1 MRSPRRIAAGLER
14 ELAVHARTTATEL
27 ALRRAARSGR
37 RVLVGP
43 FLGEVGYE
51 LLYWV
56 PFVRHTLG
64 RLGIPREQVTTLTR
78 GGAGAWYRDFAADEV
93 ELFDLVA
100 PEQLVR
106 GVSERR
112 RRARDAKQLR
122 GDRFDRELVRRAT
135 ERIGAATLLHPSL
148 MFARL
153 RGLWFRDEPL
163 AATLAQL
170 DFRHLYPAAAPDGLP
185 ERYVAVKL
193 YGSDCFP
200 DEAPVRERILVLLE
214 RLTRLNEVVLL
225 TTGAQLDDHEDW
237 SAELPRVISL
247 ASRLEARDNLAVQTA
262 VVAGARGLVST
273 YGGFSYLGPLV
284 GVPTLALHAR
294 QNFHPAHL
302 ALARTA
308 FAGIPYDVAGIEDE
322 ETIGRF
328 FDARLGT
335 VVEVER

>member
-1 MRSPRRIAAGLER
+1 MKSARRIAVGIER
-14 ELAVHARTTATEL
+14 EFAVHARTAAAEL

-51 LLYWV
+51 LLYWI
-56 PFVRHTLG
+56 PFVRHTLAQH
-64 RLGIPREQVTTLTR
+64 GIPREQVATLTR
-78 GGAGAWYRDFAADEV
+78 GGAGSWYRDFAADYV
-93 ELFDLVA
+93 ELFDLVE
-100 PEQLVR
+100 PDTLVSQ
-106 GVSERR
+106 VAARR

-122 GDRFDRELVRRAT
+122 GDRFDRELVRLAR
-135 ERIGAATLLHPSL
+135 ERIGAATVLHPSL

-163 AATLAQL
+163 SATLPQL
-170 DFRHLYPAAAPDGLP
+170 DFRRLYPAAPPAGLP

-200 DEAPVRERILVLLE
+200 DEAPVRERVQALLE
-214 RLTRLNEVVLL
+214 RLAGKNEIVLL
-225 TTGAQLDDHEDW
+225 NTGVRLDNHDDW
-237 SAELPRVISL
+237 SAELPRVHSL
-247 ASRLEARDNLAVQTA
+247 APLLQPRDNLAVQA
-262 VVAGARGLVST
+262 AAVAGARGLVST

-308 FAGIPYDVAGIEDE
+308 FAGIPYDVAGIDDE
-322 ETIGRF
+322 PMIGHF
-328 FDARLGT
+328 LDTRLGT